1 MRLDR
6 LFKIELNDIGKFA
19 ETQTG
24 SHNPK
29 EVMQKVMMNEIA
41 GRQFRFEGIKA
52 AIEKSTV
59 SSKQKNKGEN
69 KGGKQAV

>member
-6 LFKIELNDIGKFA
+6 LFKIELSDIGKFA

-29 EVMQKVMMNEIA
+29 EVMQKVLMNEIA
-41 GRQFRFEGIKA
+41 GRKFRFEGIKTV
-52 AIEKSTV
+52 EKPTV
-59 SSKQKNKGEN
+59 TSKQKNKGEN
-69 KGGKQAV
+69 KGGK